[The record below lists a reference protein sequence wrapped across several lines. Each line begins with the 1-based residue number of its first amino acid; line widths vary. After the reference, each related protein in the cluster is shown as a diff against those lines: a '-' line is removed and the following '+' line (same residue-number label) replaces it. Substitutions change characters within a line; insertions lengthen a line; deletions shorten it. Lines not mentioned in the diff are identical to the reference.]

1 MEDSFNRRSIT
12 RDKILSKADLLKQ
25 KFRFKKS
32 LGQNIF
38 IGNTQNLLN
47 LTNFM
52 DDDFIIEVGTGTG
65 DITKEIAKRVEFVRS
80 YEIDERL
87 KEFINENIIFYKN
100 IEVKYM
106 DFLLE
111 DKFPESF
118 KFFSNLPYSQAAEI
132 LKKCSMINSLKE
144 GYFMI
149 QKELGER
156 IISKE
161 GSKKYGA
168 ISIFLQTFF
177 SFKSMKEFNKD
188 LFYPKPKVD
197 SIFIY
202 FKRIREWDDEFEQYE
217 SFLKDIFSKRRKKI
231 KKYLSDYLNDMNIDT
246 NLRPEDIKVE
256 DYIKIYENF
265 IRSKDKS
272 HS

>member
-1 MEDSFNRRSIT
+1 MNKEN
-12 RDKILSKADLLKQ
+12 LLKK

-32 LGQNIF
+32 LGQNLF
-38 IGNTQNLLN
+38 TGRVLSLVNLA
-47 LTNFM
+47 NFV
-52 DDDFIIEVGTGTG
+52 DDDFVIEVGTGTG
-65 DITKEIAKRVEFVRS
+65 DITKEIAKRVKFIIS

-87 KEFINENIIFYKN
+87 KEFIDENIIFYKN
-100 IEVKYM
+100 IEIKYS

-111 DKFPESF
+111 NEFPEKF
-118 KFFSNLPYSQAAEI
+118 KFFSNLPYSSATEI
-132 LKKCSMINSLKE
+132 LKKCSTLNNLKE

-161 GSKKYGA
+161 SSKKYGA

-177 SFKSMKEFNKD
+177 DFKFLKEFNKN
-188 LFYPKPKVD
+188 LFFPKPKVD

-202 FKRIREWDDEFEQYE
+202 FKRIRDWNNDFKFYE

-231 KKYLSDYLNDMNIDT
+231 KKYLSDYLNNLNIDT
-246 NLRPEDIKVE
+246 NLRPEDIKVV

-265 IRSKDKS
+265 IRSKDKPNS
-272 HS
+272 